1 MPRLL
6 LVLMLLASLV
16 SASAARAEPQANA
29 GLTIGGAAAGNDGE
43 FWDHAE
49 FHMGLRGDVMFG
61 RGRPGHYG
69 FGPFVEVG
77 TFALDELQFGG
88 GATLLLPVD
97 STLPLVASVGGFGRI
112 ADDDF
117 GLEPGLSAAL
127 FWGTRSFNF
136 HANYVMSA
144 GLLVGFRQS
153 LGESKKSSLMLA
165 AQLDL
170 AVLGLPLVMLINLM
184 RGPTAAAAPIE

>member
-1 MPRLL
+1 MLRLL
-6 LVLMLLASLV
+6 LGSFLLASMFCAGEV
-16 SASAARAEPQANA
+16 GATPQANA
-29 GLTIGGAAAGNDGE
+29 GLTIGGAAVGNDGA

-61 RGRPGHYG
+61 RDRPGHFG

-88 GATLLLPVD
+88 GATLLMPVD
-97 STLPLVASVGGFGRI
+97 NTLPLVASVGAFGRI
-112 ADDDF
+112 GDDDF
-117 GLEPGLSAAL
+117 GLEPGLSGAL
-127 FWGTRSFNF
+127 FWGTRSYNF

-144 GLLVGFRQS
+144 GLVLGFRQS
-153 LGESKKSSLMLA
+153 LGESKESTLMLA

-170 AVLGLPLVMLINLM
+170 AVLGLPLVALINLM